1 MKGLF
6 VCACLSVLA
15 FILIRDLQS
24 VSFEIDHVDERFA
37 QLEQP
42 FKSIKLYEGK
52 DKETASVII
61 VDKAGRKAFVQLKNP
76 MKIFQPREMF
86 ICINKRPVSKVAE
99 TRKLIEA
106 LFIRYAQKDEGL
118 LKGLKYVRT
127 PSRHYVNSLYDKIVQ
142 FCN

>member
-24 VSFEIDHVDERFA
+24 VSFEMDKVDERFA

-42 FKSIKLYEGK
+42 FMQIKLYEGK
-52 DKETASVII
+52 DGETASVKII
-61 VDKAGRKAFVQLKNP
+61 DKAGRKAFVQLKNP
-76 MKIFQPREMF
+76 MELLHPRKLF
-86 ICINKRPVSKVAE
+86 ISINKRPVKKIEE
-99 TRKLIEA
+99 TRKMLEA
-106 LFIRYAQKDEGL
+106 LFIRYGKTDKEL

-127 PSRHYVNSLYDKIVQ
+127 PSRYYVNLAYDKVVQ
-142 FCN
+142 FAN

>member
-6 VCACLSVLA
+6 MCACLSVLA

-24 VSFEIDHVDERFA
+24 VSFDMGKVDDRFS

-42 FKSIKLYEGK
+42 FLQMKIYEGT
-52 DKETASVII
+52 DGETASVKI

-76 MKIFQPREMF
+76 MELLQPRKLF
-86 ICINKRPVSKVAE
+86 ICINKRPVKKVEE
-99 TRKLIEA
+99 TRKMLEA
-106 LFIRYAQKDEGL
+106 LFVRYGKKDKEL

-127 PSRHYVNSLYDKIVQ
+127 PSRYYVNLAYDKIVQ
-142 FCN
+142 FAN